1 MNNRIKIG
9 IDFGGVL
16 SIHDKNKSSDGS
28 HMNTEL
34 DMPQAI
40 ESLHILKERGYEL
53 YLISF
58 CGKKRAE
65 ETKKSLEKYSHL
77 FQNYFFVKS
86 KDHKGQVC
94 NFLGIHIMIDDTD
107 SVLFKVHEKSP
118 ITKCIL
124 FENWK
129 KTMDEITKIEYFE
142 IISDIISINSYVY
155 KIE

>member
-1 MNNRIKIG
+1 
-9 IDFGGVL
+9 
-16 SIHDKNKSSDGS
+16 
-28 HMNTEL
+28 
-34 DMPQAI
+34 
-40 ESLHILKERGYEL
+40 
-53 YLISF
+53 
-58 CGKKRAE
+58 
-65 ETKKSLEKYSHL
+65 
-77 FQNYFFVKS
+77 
-86 KDHKGQVC
+86 
-94 NFLGIHIMIDDTD
+94 MIDDTD